1 MLRLTIASA
10 FKSKGKRKMALSELI
25 YTLSL
30 DLKWFSHEIS
40 KKVVERALETGILM
54 KENGD
59 VVPGFDLNEVSIPPN
74 FKPDI
79 RRVLSSSVFDEVVA
93 DISFKT
99 GKTVPEVI
107 AEINQLQ
114 EKFNYMLEIEL
125 VALILARKYGIDIA
139 PYLRRIRKSEEA
151 LASSDDA

>member
-1 MLRLTIASA
+1 MLRQTIASA
-10 FKSKGKRKMALSELI
+10 FKSKGKRRMSISELI

-40 KKVVERALETGILM
+40 KKVVERALELGILV
-54 KENGD
+54 KEEGD
-59 VVPGFDLNEVSIPPN
+59 VEPAFDLNEMDIPPN
-74 FKPDI
+74 FRPDI

-114 EKFNYMLEIEL
+114 EKFNYMLEIEV
-125 VALILARKYGIDIA
+125 VALILARKYGIDIT
-139 PYLRRIRKSEEA
+139 PYLRRLEKSESVPTSGQA
-151 LASSDDA
+151 

>member
-10 FKSKGKRKMALSELI
+10 FKSKGKRKMTISELI

-40 KKVVERALETGILM
+40 KKVVERALDMGIIV

-59 VVPGFDLNEVSIPPN
+59 VVLGFDLNEINIPPN

-93 DISFKT
+93 DISFKS
-99 GKTVPEVI
+99 GKSVPEVI
-107 AEINQLQ
+107 AEVNQLQ
-114 EKFNYMLEIEL
+114 EKFNYLLEIEV
-125 VALILARKYGIDIA
+125 VALILARKHGIDIA

>member
-1 MLRLTIASA
+1 MLRQTIASA
-10 FKSKGKRKMALSELI
+10 FKSKGKRRMSISELI

-40 KKVVERALETGILM
+40 KKVVERALELGILV
-54 KENGD
+54 KEEGD
-59 VVPGFDLNEVSIPPN
+59 VEPAFDLNEMDIPPN
-74 FKPDI
+74 FRPDI

-114 EKFNYMLEIEL
+114 EKFNYMLEIEV
-125 VALILARKYGIDIA
+125 VALILARKYGIDIT
-139 PYLRRIRKSEEA
+139 PYLRRLEKSESMPTSGHA
-151 LASSDDA
+151 

>member
-10 FKSKGKRKMALSELI
+10 FKSKGKRKMTVSELI

-40 KKVVERALETGILM
+40 KKVVERALETGIIV
-54 KENGD
+54 KEGGD
-59 VVPGFDLNEVSIPPN
+59 VLPAFDLNEISIPPN

-114 EKFNYMLEIEL
+114 EKFNYMLEIEV
-125 VALILARKYGIDIA
+125 VALILARKYGMDIT
-139 PYLRRIRKSEEA
+139 PYLKRIGNSGEVEA
-151 LASSDDA
+151 ISDHA

>member
-10 FKSKGKRKMALSELI
+10 FKSKGKQKMTMSELI

-40 KKVVERALETGILM
+40 KKVVERALDMGIIT

-59 VVPGFDLNEVSIPPN
+59 VVPAFDLNEISVPPN

-93 DISFKT
+93 DIGFKT

-114 EKFNYMLEIEL
+114 EKFNYMLEIEV
-125 VALILARKYGIDIA
+125 VALILAKKHGIDIA
-139 PYLRRIRKSEEA
+139 PYLKRVKKSEEA
-151 LASSDDA
+151 LATSDHA

>member
-1 MLRLTIASA
+1 MT
-10 FKSKGKRKMALSELI
+10 MSELV

-40 KKVVERALETGILM
+40 KKVVERALDMGIIV

-59 VVPGFDLNEVSIPPN
+59 VLPAFDLNEISIPPN

-79 RRVLSSSVFDEVVA
+79 RKVLSSSVFDEVVA
-93 DISFKT
+93 DISFKI

-114 EKFNYMLEIEL
+114 EKFNYMLEIEV
-125 VALILARKYGIDIA
+125 VALILAKKHGIDIS
-139 PYLRRIRKSEEA
+139 PYLKRIRKSDEA
-151 LASSDDA
+151 PTISDHA

>member
-10 FKSKGKRKMALSELI
+10 FKSKGKRKMSMSELI

-40 KKVVERALETGILM
+40 KKVVERALELGILVR
-54 KENGD
+54 EGGD
-59 VVPGFDLNEVSIPPN
+59 VEPAFDLNEIDIPPN
-74 FKPDI
+74 FRPDI

-114 EKFNYMLEIEL
+114 ERFNYMLEIEV
-125 VALILARKYGIDIA
+125 VALILARKYSIDIA
-139 PYLRRIRKSEEA
+139 PYLRRLEKSQES
-151 LASSDDA
+151 LATSDHA

>member
-1 MLRLTIASA
+1 MLRQTIASA
-10 FKSKGKRKMALSELI
+10 FKSKGKRRMSISELI

-40 KKVVERALETGILM
+40 KKVVERALELGILV
-54 KENGD
+54 KEEGD
-59 VVPGFDLNEVSIPPN
+59 VEPAFDLNEMGIPPN
-74 FKPDI
+74 FRPDI

-107 AEINQLQ
+107 SEINQLQ
-114 EKFNYMLEIEL
+114 EKFNYMLEIEV
-125 VALILARKYGIDIA
+125 VALILARKYGIDIT
-139 PYLRRIRKSEEA
+139 PYLRRLEKSESVPTSEHA
-151 LASSDDA
+151 